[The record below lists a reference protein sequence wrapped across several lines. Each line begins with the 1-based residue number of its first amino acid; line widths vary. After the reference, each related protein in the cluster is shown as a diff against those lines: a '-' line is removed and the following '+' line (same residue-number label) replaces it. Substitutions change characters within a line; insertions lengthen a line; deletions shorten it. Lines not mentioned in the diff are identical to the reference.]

1 MKFKICNGKY
11 DDFII
16 LEGET
21 IEEIRK
27 KVAEESNSRGW
38 NDSDC
43 WSEEVKD

>member
-1 MKFKICNGKY
+1 MKYKIFNRRY

-21 IEEIRK
+21 IEEIK
-27 KVAEESNSRGW
+27 EKVANESNSRGW
-38 NDSDC
+38 EDEDC